1 MPLNLPDAPRILITR
16 TDRIGD
22 LVLTT
27 PLFKALRE
35 KFPKA
40 WIAAV
45 VFLEHREIVQENPF
59 LDEVILYD
67 KKGSERDLWGQ
78 FRFSQKLRSKKVD
91 VVIHAHGTNR
101 MHLAAWFAGIPLRIG
116 YARRVPWTLTHV
128 HPYNKKEGKK
138 QEAEYLFEL
147 LDLLGVTPP
156 KEIET
161 FFPVTERFVRSFE
174 SLRMFLKIPCDRPW
188 IVLNPS
194 ASDVT
199 KMWPADRFAE
209 LVTRIRKDHSSVFIA
224 IGTAEDRPLIK
235 RLIQNT
241 PVPVFDL
248 SGRLSLGMLG
258 ALLQRS
264 ALLVSNDSGP
274 VHIATAVGTPVV
286 SIFGRYEAGLGPK
299 RWQPLGER
307 SRVVA
312 KDVSRIPEAERKFTY
327 IDEITVDEVFRA
339 VNDLLGS
346 SGKQFLR
353 QKEHSAKE
361 ISDGGGSMAQ
371 TVPRHPPSVIRHPIP
386 IRCVLIVHPYGIG
399 DLLFVTP
406 VMRALRLIPT
416 VETVDLLLG
425 SRTREVVENNP
436 HINDIFVMDKDRAHR
451 QTWLENLRD
460 YWELGRKLRAKHY
473 DLILDYSLRREHAFF
488 GRFFLGIPKCA
499 GFAYKKR
506 AIFHNIR
513 FLLPEGFWKRHVVDF
528 YCDLAEAAGI
538 LVEDRF
544 PEYYFPKA
552 HSPSEGSK
560 VNGTSPGNLLKE
572 ENESQDK
579 LKLLPE
585 RFLAVAPGGGDSWGK
600 EASFKRWPAKY
611 FAALIEKL
619 QTERNIHGVAILGSR
634 SERAL
639 CEELQAMVQ
648 PPSVVLAG
656 ETNLTQT
663 AMVLKKSAL
672 FIGNDGGLIHLAHA
686 LHVPLLAFYGPV
698 PPEVYG
704 PYPPSP
710 DAIAIFKQ
718 GLECRPC
725 YYKFRYRKDC
735 QTIACLTDLKPEE
748 AFEQIKGQ
756 VPF

>member
-1 MPLNLPDAPRILITR
+1 MPLRLSNTPRILVTR

-45 VFLEHREIVQENPF
+45 VFLEHREIVEGNPY

-67 KKGSERDLWGQ
+67 KKGSERSLWGQ
-78 FRFSQKLRSKKVD
+78 FCFSQKLRSKKFD
-91 VVIHAHGTNR
+91 VAIHAHGTNR
-101 MHLAAWFAGIPLRIG
+101 VHLAGWLAGIPKRIG
-116 YARRVPWTLTHV
+116 YGRRASWALTHV
-128 HPYNKKEGKK
+128 HPYNKKEGQK
-138 QEAEYLFEL
+138 QEAEYLF
-147 LDLLGVTPP
+147 DLLSFLDVKAPP
-156 KEIET
+156 RIMP
-161 FFPVTERFVRSFE
+161 FFPVTDRSVRSLE
-174 SLRMFLKIPCDRPW
+174 SLCLFHKIPTDRPW
-188 IVLNPS
+188 IVLNLS

-199 KMWPADRFAE
+199 KMWPVERFAE
-209 LVTRIRKDHSSVFIA
+209 LVTRIQKESHCVFIA
-224 IGTAEDRPLIK
+224 IGTSQDRPLIQ

-241 PVPVFDL
+241 PAPVFDL

-258 ALLQRS
+258 ALLKRS
-264 ALLVSNDSGP
+264 ALLISNDSGP
-274 VHIATAVGTPVV
+274 VHIAAAVETYVV
-286 SIFGRYEAGLGPK
+286 SIFGRYGAGLGPE
-299 RWQPLGER
+299 RWRPLGDR

-312 KDVSRIPEAERKFTY
+312 KDVSHIPEAERKFTY
-327 IDEITVDEVFRA
+327 IDEITVEDVLSA
-339 VNDLLGS
+339 VKELLPHG
-346 SGKQFLR
+346 GKEFLR
-353 QKEHSAKE
+353 KDELPAKG
-361 ISDGGGSMAQ
+361 ISDGRGRMEQ
-371 TVPRHPPSVIRHPIP
+371 TVSRRPPSSIPHPAKIR
-386 IRCVLIVHPYGIG
+386 RVLIVHPYGIG

-436 HINDIFVMDKDRAHR
+436 HINDIFVVDKDKAH
-451 QTWLENLRD
+451 QQSGFENLRD
-460 YWELGRKLRAKHY
+460 LWTLGRKLRAKHY

-488 GRFFLGIPKCA
+488 GRFLLGIPRCA

-506 AIFHNIR
+506 ATFHNIR
-513 FLLPEGFWKRHVVDF
+513 FPLPEAFWKRHVVDF

-538 LVEDRF
+538 PVEDRF
-544 PEYYFPKA
+544 LEYCFPR
-552 HSPSEGSK
+552 
-560 VNGTSPGNLLKE
+560 TSSLIEAEVAG
-572 ENESQDK
+572 K

-611 FAALIEKL
+611 FAELVTRLQKEKD
-619 QTERNIHGVAILGSR
+619 IHGVAILGSR

-639 CEELQAMVQ
+639 CEEFQAMIK

-656 ETNLTQT
+656 ETSLAQT

-672 FIGNDGGLIHLAHA
+672 FVGNDGGLVHLAHA
-686 LHVPLLAFYGPV
+686 LHVPLVAFYGPV

-704 PYPPSP
+704 PYPPSS
-710 DAIAIFKQ
+710 DAVAVFKQ

-725 YYKFRYRKDC
+725 YYKFRYNKECR
-735 QTIACLTDLKPEE
+735 TIACLSDLKPEE
-748 AFEQIKGQ
+748 AFEQIKNKG
-756 VPF
+756 V